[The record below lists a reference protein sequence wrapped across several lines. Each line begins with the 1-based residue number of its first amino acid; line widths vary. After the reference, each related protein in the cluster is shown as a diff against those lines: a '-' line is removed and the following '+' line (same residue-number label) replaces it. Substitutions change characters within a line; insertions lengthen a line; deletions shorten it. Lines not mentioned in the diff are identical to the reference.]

1 MMLPFERNL
10 RFVGRQSELRHLE
23 DNLSLPDGPRKI
35 AIAGLGGVGKTQI
48 ALELAYR
55 TRDRDPDC
63 SIFWI
68 PCTSYEAV
76 EHTCLTIAEM
86 LGIKVKNLGEAKQ
99 QLDTYFSQAATKWL
113 LIFDNADDTHMW
125 NKGTETNPPLR
136 EFLPSSKDGHV
147 VFTTRNR
154 ELAVDLVSSDIVDVR
169 ELDEKSGVE
178 FLEKALRRDVPHD
191 SHAMA
196 DLLEQLEFLPLAI
209 SQATAYINKKGIA
222 VSDYLELLREQ
233 EEDVVDLLSRE
244 FSDERR
250 YKDMQNPVA
259 KTWLIS
265 FTQIEKLNSLAAE
278 YLQLVACVSPRDIP
292 RSLLPPASKLQMADA
307 LGLLTAY
314 SLITTNPGNKDITLH
329 RLVHLAI
336 RKWLRNENR
345 YALYITKIADRLRE
359 VFPDNELTNRQL
371 WRSYLPHALFL
382 LDDKQ
387 FRERE
392 EQYTDF
398 MQKLGTCLETDGKF
412 LQAEQLFRQ
421 VLKLRE
427 RLCGPRH
434 PDTLETMN
442 YIVLS
447 YMTQRKWKEAEHLGV
462 SVIEDRQVVLGP
474 EHPDT
479 LISMANLA
487 STYLNRER
495 WKEAAL
501 LGAQVLKTRRQVL
514 GSLHPDT
521 LTSMANLAGI
531 YQAQARWEEAEAL
544 GVEVVA
550 ARKQVL
556 GPEHPATVNCM
567 SYLAAVYQAQKK
579 YKEAAEV
586 GLQVVKSMQETLGPE
601 HPSTLIAMHHLAS
614 TYHEQGRWQEAEE
627 LEVQVLEHRE
637 ELLGHDHPSTL
648 LSLSRLA
655 SIFSMQGRL
664 EEAEKLGAQVAKTQE
679 ELLGKEHPLTLSTWL
694 NLVPNYQAQ
703 GRWNEAAELGARI
716 VKVQEQVLGPRHP
729 DTIQSMCTLGIT
741 YQHLDKWTEAEELER
756 KVFEHRKEVLG
767 LENPH
772 TLDSIAILAYICQ
785 DRQRWTEAEELG
797 VQLVECRRRLL
808 GPEHPTTLMDM
819 YSLAFSLKYLEKTSE
834 ALSLMR
840 QCADLRVKILGSDH
854 KDTKSAFRMLG
865 YWETDIANTRAKPGR
880 QALKTPFERFYMK
893 TKSGTVRERLGLTG
907 LFERH

>member
-1 MMLPFERNL
+1 MM
-10 RFVGRQSELRHLE
+10 S
-23 DNLSLPDGPRKI
+23 LSDGPRKI

-55 TRDRDPDC
+55 MRDRDPHC

-76 EHTCLTIAEM
+76 EQACLTIAEM
-86 LGIKVKNLGEAKQ
+86 LGVPVTKPAEVKQ
-99 QLDTYFSQAATKWL
+99 QLKTHFTHGGTKWL
-113 LIFDNADDTHMW
+113 LIFDNADDTDMW
-125 NKGTETNPPLR
+125 TKGSENNPPLR
-136 EFLPSSKDGHV
+136 EFLPSNKQGHV

-178 FLEKALRRDVPHD
+178 FLEKALPRNVPRDR
-191 SHAMA
+191 HAMV
-196 DLLEQLEFLPLAI
+196 DLLGQLEFLPLAI
-209 SQATAYINKKGIA
+209 SQATAYINKKGIT
-222 VSDYLELLREQ
+222 VSDYLDLLQEQ
-233 EEDVVDLLSRE
+233 ETGVVNLLSRE
-244 FSDERR
+244 FNDERR

-265 FTQIEKLNSLAAE
+265 FTQIEKLNPLAAE
-278 YLQLVACVSPRDIP
+278 YLQRMACVSPRNIP
-292 RSLLPPASKLQMADA
+292 RSILPPASKLQMADA
-307 LGLLTAY
+307 LGLLSAY
-314 SLITTNPGNKDITLH
+314 SLITTNPANKDITLH

-336 RKWLRNENR
+336 RNWLRKEDR
-345 YALYITKIADRLRE
+345 YATYITKMADRLNE
-359 VFPDNELTNRQL
+359 IFPDNELINRQL

-382 LDDKQ
+382 MDDGE
-387 FRERE
+387 FRDRQ

-398 MQKLGTCLETDGKF
+398 MQRLGTCLETDGKF

-427 RLCGPRH
+427 RLCGSRH
-434 PDTLETMN
+434 PDTLQTMN
-442 YIVLS
+442 YLVLS

-462 SVIEDRQVVLGP
+462 SVIEARQVVLGP

-501 LGAQVLKTRRQVL
+501 LGSQVLKTRRQVL
-514 GSLHPDT
+514 GSLHLDT

-531 YQAQARWEEAEAL
+531 YQVQARWEEAEAL

-550 ARKQVL
+550 ARKEVL

-567 SYLAAVYQAQKK
+567 TYLAAVYHAQKK

-586 GLQVVKSMQETLGPE
+586 GLQVVKSLQGTLGPE

-614 TYHEQGRWQEAEE
+614 TYHEQGRWQEAQE

-637 ELLGHDHPSTL
+637 EPLGHDHPSTL

-664 EEAEKLGAQVAKTQE
+664 EEAEKLGAQVAMTQE
-679 ELLGKEHPLTLSTWL
+679 ELLGPEHPLTLSTWL

-703 GRWNEAAELGARI
+703 GRWDEAAELGARI
-716 VKVQEQVLGPRHP
+716 VQVQQQVLGPRHP
-729 DTIQSMCTLGIT
+729 DTIHSMCTLGIT

-767 LENPH
+767 LEHPH
-772 TLDSIAILAYICQ
+772 TLDSIAMLAYICQ

-797 VQLVECRRRLL
+797 VQLVECRRQLL
-808 GPEHPTTLMDM
+808 GSEHPTTLMDM
-819 YSLAFSLKYLEKTSE
+819 YSLAFSLKYLGKTSE

-865 YWETDIANTRAKPGR
+865 YWETGIANPREKR
-880 QALKTPFERFYMK
+880 MKTPFERFFMN
-893 TKSGTVRERLGLTG
+893 TKSGTARERLDLIG
-907 LFERH
+907 LFRRR